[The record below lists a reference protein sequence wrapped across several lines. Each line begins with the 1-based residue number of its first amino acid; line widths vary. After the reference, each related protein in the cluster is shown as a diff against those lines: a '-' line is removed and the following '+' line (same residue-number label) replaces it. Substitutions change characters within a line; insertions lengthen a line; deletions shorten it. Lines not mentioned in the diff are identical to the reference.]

1 MDIEKVIHVLLIEDD
16 PLDQIQVRRALDK
29 KGLLYKM
36 DLAGNGEEA
45 IDLLRARSTAKK
57 ASLPDIILLDISMPK
72 MNGVE
77 FLREFRKNDAW
88 SDVKIFVL
96 TNRENEKS
104 LHEESG
110 ISGYIV
116 KPLTFN
122 SPSLDTI
129 TLMIDMMNLKG

>member
-1 MDIEKVIHVLLIEDD
+1 MEKVINVLLIEDD

-29 KGLLYKM
+29 KGVLYKL
-36 DLAGNGEEA
+36 DLAENGEEA
-45 IDLLRARSTAKK
+45 MHLLQKK
-57 ASLPDIILLDISMPK
+57 ASSSSSEIPHIILLDISMPK

-88 SDVKIFVL
+88 SDVKVFVL
-96 TNRENEKS
+96 TNIEHEKTVS
-104 LHEESG
+104 EDAG

-129 TLMIDMMNLKG
+129 TLMIDMMNVKA

>member
-36 DLAGNGEEA
+36 DLAENGKEA
-45 IDLLRARSTAKK
+45 IDLLRERSSSED
-57 ASLPDIILLDISMPK
+57 ASRPDIILLDINMPK
-72 MNGVE
+72 MNGIE

-88 SDVKIFVL
+88 SDVKVFVL
-96 TNRENEKS
+96 TNQDQDKTVPAD
-104 LHEESG
+104 SG

>member
-1 MDIEKVIHVLLIEDD
+1 MEKVINVLLIEDD

-29 KGLLYKM
+29 KGLLYKL

-45 IDLLRARSTAKK
+45 MNLLRSKTSPK
-57 ASLPDIILLDISMPK
+57 SGDIPHIILLDISMPK
-72 MNGVE
+72 MNGIE
-77 FLREFRKNDAW
+77 FLREFRKNEAW
-88 SDVKIFVL
+88 SDVKVFIL
-96 TNRENEKS
+96 TNLEHERS
-104 LHEESG
+104 LSDDEG

-129 TLMIDMMNLKG
+129 TLMIDMMNVKS

>member
-36 DLAGNGEEA
+36 DLAANGEEA
-45 IDLLRARSTAKK
+45 IDLLREQSAAKK
-57 ASLPDIILLDISMPK
+57 ALLPDIILLDISMPK
-72 MNGVE
+72 MNGIE
-77 FLREFRKNDAW
+77 FLREFRKNDTW

-96 TNRENEKS
+96 TNQEQEKS
-104 LHEESG
+104 LQEESG